1 MTARR
6 RFEGRRVLV
15 AGGGSAGPGWGNGKA
30 AAVLYAR
37 EGARVTVADRHAEA
51 AEETVR
57 IIEGEGGT
65 ATFANGDL
73 TLESNVARIVG
84 PDPWDVLHANLG
96 TSRRG
101 SVMDTSPEDWE
112 SVFRVNLGAAQM
124 LARAALPAMVAAG
137 RGALIFVSSIAA
149 VRAGPYD
156 YASYEASKAALE
168 RMARSIARRH
178 AADGIRA
185 NVVRP
190 GLIETPHVNVV
201 VAPGEDPAALA
212 ARRAAMVPMGRQGTA
227 WDVAHAALY
236 LASDEAGFVTGA
248 VLPVDGGGSL

>member
-1 MTARR
+1 M
-6 RFEGRRVLV
+6 RFRGRRVLV

-37 EGARVTVADRHAEA
+37 EGARVTVADRDEGA
-51 AEETVR
+51 AGETVR
-57 IIEGEGGT
+57 LIREEGGEAET
-65 ATFANGDL
+65 AVGDL
-73 TLESNVARIVG
+73 TDEGDVARIVG
-84 PDPWDVLHANLG
+84 AEPWDVLHANLG

-101 SVMDTSPEDWE
+101 GVVDTSPEDWDA
-112 SVFRVNLGAAQM
+112 VFRVNLAAPRM
-124 LARAALPAMVAAG
+124 LARAALPAMIAAG
-137 RGALIFVSSIAA
+137 SGALIFVSSVAA

-178 AADGIRA
+178 AADGVRA

-212 ARRAAMVPMGRQGTA
+212 RTRAAMVPMGRQGTA
-227 WDVAHAALY
+227 WEVAHAALF

>member
-1 MTARR
+1 MR

-37 EGARVTVADRHAEA
+37 EGARVTVADRDAEA

-57 IIEGEGGT
+57 IIAEEGGT
-65 ATFANGDL
+65 AEPATGDL
-73 TLESNVARIVG
+73 TVEADVARIAG
-84 PDPWDVLHANLG
+84 GAAWDVLHANLG

-101 SVMDTSPEDWE
+101 GVIDAAPEEWE
-112 SVFRVNLGAAQM
+112 AVFRTNVGAAQM
-124 LARAALPAMVAAG
+124 LARAVLPGMVAAR

-178 AADGIRA
+178 AADGVRA

-227 WDVAHAALY
+227 WDVAHAALF
-236 LASDEAGFVTGA
+236 LASDAAGFVTGA

>member
-1 MTARR
+1 MTRRR

-37 EGARVTVADRHAEA
+37 EGARVTVADRSAEA

-57 IIEGEGGT
+57 LIHAEGGA
-65 ATFANGDL
+65 ATPATGDL
-73 TLESNVARIVG
+73 TREADAVRIVG

-101 SVMDTSPEDWE
+101 GVADTSPEDWE
-112 SVFRVNLGAAQM
+112 AVFRVNVGAAQM

-137 RGALIFVSSIAA
+137 RGALIFVSSVAA

-168 RMARSIARRH
+168 RMARTIARRH

-201 VAPGEDPAALA
+201 VAPDQDPGELA
-212 ARRAAMVPMGRQGTA
+212 ARRASMVPMGRQGTA
-227 WDVAHAALY
+227 WDVAHAALF
-236 LASDEAGFVTGA
+236 LASDEAAFVTGA
-248 VLPVDGGGSL
+248 ILPVDGGGSL